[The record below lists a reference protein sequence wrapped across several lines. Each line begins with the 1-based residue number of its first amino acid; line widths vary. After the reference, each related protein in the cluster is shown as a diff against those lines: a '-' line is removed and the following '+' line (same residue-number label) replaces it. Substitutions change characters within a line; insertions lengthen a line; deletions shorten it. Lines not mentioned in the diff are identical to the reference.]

1 MNQQSAIRNLHW
13 YLLGFICFAALAT
26 ANGAGYRFGVSD
38 QAFYIP
44 AVERA
49 LDPALFPRDA
59 SLIDAQGRLM
69 LIDEVLAA
77 AASTGIPIDV
87 VFFIAYLF
95 SLGLLY
101 AGLMLAGASLYAPIA
116 ARVGS
121 SRHLWWALVAAGAA
135 LTLRHHIPGTSANS
149 LEPHFHPRLLA
160 FGLGVLAMAALLHRR
175 RWLAVP
181 LLAVAAVVHLTTA
194 AWFGILLGLA
204 LAILDRRLRVFIIAA
219 VAIVLC
225 GIAWALTVG
234 PLRSSMVTMDGVWLQ
249 ALATKDSLFA
259 SNWAWHTWLA
269 NLGLLALL
277 WWAHR
282 RRDASGDARPE
293 DAALVWGATALVAF
307 FLLTLPFV
315 EMRLAMPVQLQ
326 ISRIFWLLD
335 VVATLYLVSLF
346 GRHTRTLAIVLLL
359 VSIGRGAYIMLVE
372 RPERPLFEIALDDTR
387 WHDAMAWVRRQPIDL
402 HVLADPGHA
411 WRFGTSVRVS
421 GGRDVFLEDV
431 KDAAIA
437 IYSRDVAARVVER
450 AAAIGD
456 FAALTPQR
464 AQALA
469 AAYDLD
475 VLVTDREMALPVAYR
490 NAQFTIYNLI
500 R

>member
-1 MNQQSAIRNLHW
+1 MNQQSATSHLHW
-13 YLLGFICFAALAT
+13 YLLGLICFISLAT

-38 QAFYIP
+38 QAFYVP

-49 LDPALFPRDA
+49 LDPAAFPRDA

-77 AASTGIPIDV
+77 AVRTGVSIEW
-87 VFFIAYLF
+87 VFFIAYLI
-95 SLGLLY
+95 SLALLY
-101 AGLMLAGASLYAPIA
+101 AGLMLAA
-116 ARVGS
+116 ARIYGLGVADAGTR
-121 SRHLWWALVAAGAA
+121 RHVYWAMLAAGAA

-160 FGLGVLAMAALLHRR
+160 FAIGVLAMAALLHRR

-204 LAILDRRLRVFIIAA
+204 LAILDARLRVFVIAA
-219 VAIVLC
+219 AAIVIC
-225 GIAWALTVG
+225 GITWALATG
-234 PLRSSMVTMDGVWLQ
+234 PLQSSLATMDDVWLL

-259 SNWAWHTWLA
+259 STWAWHTWLA
-269 NLGLLALL
+269 NLGLLGLL
-277 WWAHR
+277 WWTHR
-282 RRDASGDARPE
+282 RRVRSGAARPE
-293 DAALVWGATALVAF
+293 DAALVWGATALVAV
-307 FLLTLPFV
+307 FLLTLPLV

-326 ISRIFWLLD
+326 ISRIFWLVD

-346 GRHTRTLAIVLLL
+346 GRHTRTLAIVLVLAA
-359 VSIGRGAYIMLVE
+359 VGRGAYIMLVE
-372 RPERPLFEIALDDTR
+372 RPERPLVEIALDDTR
-387 WHDAMAWVRRQPIDL
+387 WHDAMAWIRRQPSDL

-456 FAALTPQR
+456 FATLTPER
-464 AQALA
+464 ARALA
-469 AAYDLD
+469 AEYDLD
-475 VLVTDREMALPVAYR
+475 VLVTDRAMELPVAYR
-490 NAQFTIYNLI
+490 NAQFTIYNLT